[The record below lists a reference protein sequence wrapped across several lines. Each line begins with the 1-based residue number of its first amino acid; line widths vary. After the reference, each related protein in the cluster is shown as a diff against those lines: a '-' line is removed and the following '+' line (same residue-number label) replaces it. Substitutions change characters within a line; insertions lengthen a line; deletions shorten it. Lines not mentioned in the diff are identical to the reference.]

1 MNAKP
6 RRSRDF
12 EERDSR
18 RLEEHEKR
26 MSMLEAS
33 LHEPYPTS
41 AITVQKNQEEDPV
54 PSIKKWTNDDI
65 PMEKLAFGYH
75 HWQWTEGVSNCRS
88 HESDVG

>member
-1 MNAKP
+1 MRSFLDREESRRP

-12 EERDSR
+12 GERDSR

-33 LHEPYPTS
+33 LHELYPTS
-41 AITVQKNQEEDPV
+41 AITVQKNQEEDPA

-65 PMEKLAFGYH
+65 PMEKF
-75 HWQWTEGVSNCRS
+75 QTDGVSQF
-88 HESDVG
+88 